1 MIQKPILLSS
11 FLFLYIRALLHSIH
25 PYIRTSVH
33 LYTKKNHLI
42 QFFRS
47 AV

>member
-25 PYIRTSVH
+25 PYICTQKNITSYNFLGVPF
-33 LYTKKNHLI
+33 K
-42 QFFRS
+42 
-47 AV
+47 